1 MVKKQFV
8 GFRDEV
14 RVDEQIRDWSAL
26 PDGIV
31 ETIGKVLLAD
41 DAVNYISFRNVCSYW
56 RKATDDITMTERRFC
71 PRKWIL
77 MWGSDEYDPKHFC
90 TKKEQSSKPQR
101 QFLNPSLG
109 KYVRAHI
116 PELRKNKINTCLEGL
131 LLITGPSRG
140 RVTSRLLNPF
150 TGSTLVYP
158 NISRLYNT
166 HARSEIH
173 PPSIIFVNST
183 SFAILVIATKFMAYA
198 EPGFKEWKVF
208 SLELDRQHPCV
219 FYQDRPYCL
228 SATWGIFP
236 IEREENQKELVKGTE
251 RIFIT
256 GLPRPLT
263 IEFGGVERYYLVE
276 SDGKLFAV
284 LGSYKP
290 GYADIYFRIFRV
302 VNWKIEED
310 DGTGRE
316 MIFFVPVWNIGK
328 NALFIHPWHGGV
340 SISTDVFPCF
350 LSNSIY
356 FYEGGLPA
364 PKIFT
369 IPESARAVLPEWR
382 FCYCIVQ
389 NEQFLVSRRFSPFPV
404 AESRRKNHSAHRCF

>member
-26 PDGIV
+26 PDGII
-31 ETIGKVLLAD
+31 ETIGKVLHAD

-71 PRKWIL
+71 PCKWIL
-77 MWGSDEYDPKHFC
+77 MWGSDEYDPKHFS
-90 TKKEQSSKPQR
+90 TKKEQSSKPQK

-116 PELRKNKINTCLEGL
+116 PELRNNKINACLEGL

-150 TGSTLVYP
+150 TGSTLEYP
-158 NISRLYNT
+158 SISRLYNT
-166 HARSEIH
+166 CARSEFQ
-173 PPSIIFVNST
+173 PPSIIFGNST
-183 SFAILVIATKFMAYA
+183 SFAILVFASKFMAYA
-198 EPGFKEWKVF
+198 EPGFKEWKAF

-228 SATWGIFP
+228 TATWGIFP
-236 IEREENQKELVKGTE
+236 IEWEEDQKELVKGTE
-251 RIFIT
+251 RIFFT
-256 GLPRPLT
+256 GQPHPLA
-263 IEFGGVERYYLVE
+263 EFVGVERYYLVE
-276 SDGKLFAV
+276 SDGQLFAV
-284 LGSYKP
+284 LGSHAA
-290 GYADIYFRIFRV
+290 GYADIYFKIFRV
-302 VNWKIEED
+302 VIWKIGK
-310 DGTGRE
+310 DGGKT
-316 MIFFVPVWNIGK
+316 IFLAPVRNIGK
-328 NALFIHPWHGGV
+328 YALFIHPWHGGV

-350 LSNSIY
+350 SSNSIY

-369 IPESARAVLPEWR
+369 VPDSTRAVLPER
-382 FCYCIVQ
+382 RLSNFCYCLAQ
-389 NEQFLVSRRFSPFPV
+389 NEQFLVSGRFSPFPF
-404 AESRRKNHSAHRCF
+404 AESRHKGHRAHRCF